1 MQIMRI
7 KEVIQKTGLSRATIY
22 RLSKDID
29 SDFPP
34 PVKLSAKTIGWVDDA
49 ITNWIAQRPAR
60 TNPVPAVVKKMPD
73 LRQRQAKSMESAA

>member
-7 KEVIQKTGLSRATIY
+7 REVVKKTGLSRATIY

-34 PVKLSAKTIGWVDDA
+34 PIRLSAKTIGWVDDTIDA
-49 ITNWIAQRPAR
+49 WIQS
-60 TNPVPAVVKKMPD
+60 
-73 LRQRQAKSMESAA
+73 RQSA